1 MARLIPD
8 RSILADIGNG
18 EGGHIVSRRSL
29 LQFAVALTLSASYG
43 RRAFAAAN
51 GKKLA
56 KRLIVLDPGHGGIDP
71 GCIGYAGTFE
81 KDITSAT
88 VIETARILES
98 SGHYAVL
105 VTHRTDRFVPLAER
119 VSIARK
125 AKADLFLS
133 VHADSLP
140 QEALRGASIFTLSQ
154 TASDNLA
161 AAVAKQENS
170 VDLLAGIRFQG
181 QSTTVNDILLDLL
194 QRETRNLSLTF
205 AHALH
210 LGLGK
215 KIAMLPNSERAANFA
230 VLRSPEIP
238 SSLVEIG
245 CLSNRSEERE
255 LVRPSYQRQ
264 IALALS
270 HSIDMY
276 FSQVT

>member
-1 MARLIPD
+1 
-8 RSILADIGNG
+8 
-18 EGGHIVSRRSL
+18 V
-29 LQFAVALTLSASYG
+29 T
-43 RRAFAAAN
+43 
-51 GKKLA
+51 
-56 KRLIVLDPGHGGIDP
+56 
-71 GCIGYAGTFE
+71 
-81 KDITSAT
+81 
-88 VIETARILES
+88 ETARILES
-98 SGHYAVL
+98 SGHYTVL
-105 VTHRTDRFVPLAER
+105 VTHRGDRFVPLADR

-140 QEALRGASIFTLSQ
+140 REAMHGASIFTLSE

-170 VDLLAGIRFQG
+170 VDLLGGIRFQG
-181 QSTTVNDILLDLL
+181 QSRTVNDILLDLL

-205 AHALH
+205 AHALL

-215 KIAMLPNSERAANFA
+215 KVTMLPNSERAANFA

-245 CLSNRSEERE
+245 CLSNRDEERE
-255 LVRPSYQRQ
+255 LVRPSYRRK

-270 HSIDMY
+270 HSIDLY